1 MNRIFKRPMF
11 RMGGRSDDG
20 IMSLRPGFQPGGIVP
35 GSILTTGGGVM
46 PPGSGTTPSPISTVQ
61 RFFPPVVQ
69 QPAGVPSTIPTGGSL
84 TTTGGTTTGGTTVPA
99 DRMFRAGQSFRKGL
113 TGLQGL
119 VSLGGEGVAAGT
131 VGKGIAITAPIL
143 AVAALADE
151 NYPVY
156 PKGHPEEGER
166 MSLEDAQET
175 LEKSGGAINIAT
187 KKGTQAGGAGDLSGE
202 AAIFDES
209 LPEESDGMLDIYGN
223 MNYPT
228 KRNFDSPEAIKV
240 SKEIGLL
247 PKNEGNGK
255 NGNGKFDDDGLG
267 DDGTSDFEKSL
278 NEYLPA
284 IESALEIDDEAT
296 KRQLFLQ
303 LAKFGAG
310 LVAQPGGDL
319 TGAIGRAALDPIEGV
334 GKVLSDKQA
343 AKRQAK
349 LIAVQAAIKDMG
361 PGSYGKNV
369 QDIMKTFNLKGKEGR
384 KQAGQI
390 YNKILSN
397 DATALSR
404 DRDDLSTAARED
416 LRLQGGAID
425 AYVNNIRAIRED
437 NPELIG
443 KFNKVI
449 TKEEVDD
456 GKAVDQEY
464 YVTPEGAFVRY
475 NKDTGEFLEPGD
487 DGFAGPK
494 KKKK

>member
-1 MNRIFKRPMF
+1 MF

-20 IMSLRPGFQPGGIVP
+20 IMSLRPGFQPGGIIP

-84 TTTGGTTTGGTTVPA
+84 TTTGGVPRA
-99 DRMFRAGQSFRKGL
+99 VPKLERAGQIFGRGL
-113 TGLQGL
+113 RGLRGL
-119 VSLGGEGVAAGT
+119 LTLGTAGKTVAA
-131 VGKGIAITAPIL
+131 TAPIL
-143 AVAALADE
+143 AVAALTDE

-247 PKNEGNGK
+247 PKDEGDGK
-255 NGNGKFDDDGLG
+255 NGANENNIDDGLG

-319 TGAIGRAALDPIEGV
+319 TGAIGKAALDPIEGV

-369 QDIMKTFNLKGKEGR
+369 QDIMKTFDLKGKEGR

-390 YNKILSN
+390 YNKILAN
-397 DATALSR
+397 DSTALSR
-404 DRDDLSTAARED
+404 DRDDLSNAARED
-416 LRLQGGAID
+416 LRLKGGAID
-425 AYVNNIRAIRED
+425 AYVNNIRAIRES

-449 TKEEVDD
+449 TSDD
-456 GKAVDQEY
+456 KPTDKEY
-464 YVTPEGAFVRY
+464 YVTEEGEFVRY
-475 NKDTGEFLEPGD
+475 DKETDSFLQPGD
-487 DGFAGPK
+487 EGFAGPK

>member
-1 MNRIFKRPMF
+1 MF

-20 IMSLRPGFQPGGIVP
+20 IMSMRPGFKTGASVP
-35 GSILTTGGGVM
+35 GSILGQGFSM

-69 QPAGVPSTIPTGGSL
+69 QPAGVPATVPTGGSL
-84 TTTGGTTTGGTTVPA
+84 TTTGGTTAPL
-99 DRMFRAGQSFRKGL
+99 DRMFRLGQKVKGGFRGLMSLL
-113 TGLQGL
+113 TGPAAKTA
-119 VSLGGEGVAAGT
+119 GGTALS
-131 VGKGIAITAPIL
+131 TAPL
-143 AVAALADE
+143 AATIGGLSYM

-156 PKGHPEEGER
+156 PKGHPQEGEFV
-166 MSLEDAQET
+166 SKEEAVNIFDKAGEAGTAADDA
-175 LEKSGGAINIAT
+175 
-187 KKGTQAGGAGDLSGE
+187 GE
-202 AAIFDES
+202 AAMFDLE
-209 LPEESDGMLDIYGN
+209 PGEGQDEYGN
-223 MNYPT
+223 FKYPT
-228 KRNFDSPEAIKV
+228 KFNFKDPEV
-240 SKEIGLL
+240 VEISNKLNL
-247 PKNEGNGK
+247 FPDEPKDTPPPPPNN
-255 NGNGKFDDDGLG
+255 NNNNDDGLG
-267 DDGTSDFEKSL
+267 EEGTSDFEKSL

-319 TGAIGRAALDPIEGV
+319 IGSIGKAALDPIEGV
-334 GKVLSDKQA
+334 GKALSDKQT

-369 QDIMKTFNLKGKEGR
+369 QDIMKTFDLKGKEGR
-384 KQAGQI
+384 KQAGAI

-397 DATALSR
+397 DSTALSK
-404 DRDDLSTAARED
+404 DRDDLSDTARED
-416 LRLQGGAID
+416 LRLKGGAID
-425 AYVNNIRAIRED
+425 AYVNNVRSIRES

>member
-1 MNRIFKRPMF
+1 MF

-84 TTTGGTTTGGTTVPA
+84 TTTGGAPRAVPKLE
-99 DRMFRAGQSFRKGL
+99 RAGQIFGRGL
-113 TGLQGL
+113 RGLRGLLTLGAAKKTG
-119 VSLGGEGVAAGT
+119 AAL
-131 VGKGIAITAPIL
+131 APVL

-166 MSLEDAQET
+166 MSLEDAQDT

-209 LPEESDGMLDIYGN
+209 LPEESGGMLDIYGN

-247 PKNEGNGK
+247 PKDEGNGK
-255 NGNGKFDDDGLG
+255 NGNGNGKFDDGLG

-384 KQAGQI
+384 KQAGEI
-390 YNKILSN
+390 YNKILAN
-397 DATALSR
+397 DSTALSR
-404 DRDDLSTAARED
+404 DRDDLSDTARND
-416 LRLQGGAID
+416 LRLKGGAID
-425 AYVNNIRAIRED
+425 AYVNNIRALRQS

-443 KFNKVI
+443 KFNKVAQQDEKL
-449 TKEEVDD
+449 TDK
-456 GKAVDQEY
+456 EY

-475 NKDTGEFLEPGD
+475 NKKTDEFIYPGEE
-487 DGFAGPK
+487 GFTDSKTK
-494 KKKK
+494 KK

>member
-1 MNRIFKRPMF
+1 MMNRILKRPMF

-20 IMSLRPGFQPGGIVP
+20 IMSMRPGFKTGASVP
-35 GSILTTGGGVM
+35 GSILGRGFSM

-69 QPAGVPSTIPTGGSL
+69 QPAGVPATVPTGGSL
-84 TTTGGTTTGGTTVPA
+84 TTTGGTTAPV
-99 DRMFRAGQSFRKGL
+99 DRMFRLGQKVRGGFKGL
-113 TGLQGL
+113 MSLLTGHAAKTA
-119 VSLGGEGVAAGT
+119 GGTALS
-131 VGKGIAITAPIL
+131 TAPL
-143 AVAALADE
+143 AATIAGLSYM

-156 PKGHPEEGER
+156 PKGHPQEGEFV
-166 MSLEDAQET
+166 SKEEAVDIFDKAGEAGTAADDA
-175 LEKSGGAINIAT
+175 
-187 KKGTQAGGAGDLSGE
+187 GE
-202 AAIFDES
+202 AAMFDLE
-209 LPEESDGMLDIYGN
+209 PGEGQDEYGN
-223 MNYPT
+223 FKYPT
-228 KRNFDSPEAIKV
+228 KFNFKDPEV
-240 SKEIGLL
+240 VEISNKLNL
-247 PKNEGNGK
+247 FPDEPKDTPPPPPNNNK
-255 NGNGKFDDDGLG
+255 DDGLG
-267 DDGTSDFEKSL
+267 EEGTSDFEKSL

-319 TGAIGRAALDPIEGV
+319 IGSIGKAALDPIEGV
-334 GKVLSDKQA
+334 GKALSDKQT

-369 QDIMKTFNLKGKEGR
+369 NDIMKTFDLKGKDGR
-384 KQAGQI
+384 KQAGAI

-397 DATALSR
+397 DSTALSR
-404 DRDDLSTAARED
+404 DRDDLSDAARED
-416 LRLQGGAID
+416 LRLKGGAID

-449 TKEEVDD
+449 TSDQEP
-456 GKAVDQEY
+456 ADQEY
-464 YVTPEGAFVRY
+464 YVTEEGDFVRY
-475 NKDTGEFLEPGD
+475 DKETDSFLQKGD
-487 DGFAGPK
+487 SGFSGSKNK
-494 KKKK
+494 KK

>member
-1 MNRIFKRPMF
+1 MF
-11 RMGGRSDDG
+11 D
-20 IMSLRPGFQPGGIVP
+20 LEP
-35 GSILTTGGGVM
+35 
-46 PPGSGTTPSPISTVQ
+46 
-61 RFFPPVVQ
+61 
-69 QPAGVPSTIPTGGSL
+69 
-84 TTTGGTTTGGTTVPA
+84 
-99 DRMFRAGQSFRKGL
+99 
-113 TGLQGL
+113 
-119 VSLGGEGVAAGT
+119 GEGQ
-131 VGKGIAITAPIL
+131 
-143 AVAALADE
+143 DE
-151 NYPVY
+151 YGNFVY

-175 LEKSGGAINIAT
+175 LENSGGAINIAT
-187 KKGTQAGGAGDLSGE
+187 KKGTQAGGAGDIAGE
-202 AAIFDES
+202 AAIFDDS
-209 LPEESDGMLDIYGN
+209 LPEESGGMLDIYGN

-247 PKNEGNGK
+247 PKDEGNGK
-255 NGNGKFDDDGLG
+255 NGNGNGKFDDGLG

-384 KQAGQI
+384 KQAGTI
-390 YNKILSN
+390 YNKILAN
-397 DATALSR
+397 DSTALSR
-404 DRDDLSTAARED
+404 DRDDLSDTARED
-416 LRLQGGAID
+416 LRLKGGAID
-425 AYVNNIRAIRED
+425 AYVNNIRAIRES

-449 TKEEVDD
+449 TSDD
-456 GKAVDQEY
+456 KPNDKEY
-464 YVTPEGAFVRY
+464 YVTEEREFVRY
-475 NKDTGEFLEPGD
+475 DKETDSFLQPGD
-487 DGFAGPK
+487 EGFSGPK

>member
-1 MNRIFKRPMF
+1 MMNRILKRPMF

-69 QPAGVPSTIPTGGSL
+69 QPAGALTTVPTGGSL
-84 TTTGGTTTGGTTVPA
+84 TTTGGIPRSIPA
-99 DRMFRAGQSFRKGL
+99 LERAGQIFGRGL
-113 TGLQGL
+113 RGLRGLLTLGAAKKTGAA
-119 VSLGGEGVAAGT
+119 LGPV
-131 VGKGIAITAPIL
+131 L

-166 MSLEDAQET
+166 MSLEDAQDT

-187 KKGTQAGGAGDLSGE
+187 KKGTQAGGAGDIAGE
-202 AAIFDES
+202 AAMFDDS
-209 LPEESDGMLDIYGN
+209 LPEESGGMLDIYGN

-228 KRNFDSPEAIKV
+228 KRNFDSPEAVAV

-247 PKNEGNGK
+247 PKDDGNGK
-255 NGNGKFDDDGLG
+255 NGANGNNIDDGLG

-284 IESALEIDDEAT
+284 IESALKIDDEAT

-369 QDIMKTFNLKGKEGR
+369 QDIMKTFDLKGKEGR

-390 YNKILSN
+390 YNKILAN
-397 DATALSR
+397 DSTALSR
-404 DRDDLSTAARED
+404 DRDDLSNAARED
-416 LRLQGGAID
+416 LRLKGGAID
-425 AYVNNIRAIRED
+425 AYVNNIRAIRES

-449 TKEEVDD
+449 TSDD
-456 GKAVDQEY
+456 KPTDKEY
-464 YVTPEGAFVRY
+464 YVTEEGEFVRY
-475 NKDTGEFLEPGD
+475 DKETDSFLQPGD
-487 DGFAGPK
+487 EGFAGPK

>member
-1 MNRIFKRPMF
+1 MMNRIFKRPMF

-384 KQAGQI
+384 KQAGAI

-397 DATALSR
+397 DSTALSR
-404 DRDDLSTAARED
+404 DRDDLSDTARND
-416 LRLQGGAID
+416 LRLKGGAID
-425 AYVNNIRAIRED
+425 AYVSNIRALRQSD
-437 NPELIG
+437 PELIG
-443 KFNKVI
+443 KFNKII
-449 TKEEVDD
+449 TSEDKPTD
-456 GKAVDQEY
+456 KEY
-464 YVTPEGAFVRY
+464 YVTEEGEFVRY
-475 NKDTGEFLEPGD
+475 DKKTDQFLQPGD
-487 DGFAGPK
+487 DGFSDSK

>member
-1 MNRIFKRPMF
+1 MMNRILKRPMF

-69 QPAGVPSTIPTGGSL
+69 EPAGGSL
-84 TTTGGTTTGGTTVPA
+84 TTTGGTTTGGTTAPA

-113 TGLQGL
+113 KGLQGL

-143 AVAALADE
+143 AIAALADE

-175 LEKSGGAINIAT
+175 LEKAGGAVNIAT
-187 KKGTQAGGAGDLSGE
+187 GKGTQAGSAGDIAGE
-202 AAIFDES
+202 AAMFDDS
-209 LPEESDGMLDIYGN
+209 LPEKSGGMLDIYGN

-247 PKNEGNGK
+247 PKDEGNGK
-255 NGNGKFDDDGLG
+255 NGANGNNIDDGLG

-310 LVAQPGGDL
+310 VLAQPGGDL
-319 TGAIGRAALDPIEGV
+319 VGTIGKAAIDPLEGTA
-334 GKVLSDKQA
+334 KVLSNKQA

-384 KQAGQI
+384 KQAGTI
-390 YNKILSN
+390 YNKILAN
-397 DATALSR
+397 DSTALSR
-404 DRDDLSTAARED
+404 DRDDLSNAARED
-416 LRLQGGAID
+416 LRLKGGAID
-425 AYVNNIRAIRED
+425 AYVNNIRAIRES

-449 TKEEVDD
+449 TSDD
-456 GKAVDQEY
+456 KPTDQEY
-464 YVTPEGAFVRY
+464 YVTEEGEFVRY
-475 NKDTGEFLEPGD
+475 DKETDSFLQPGD

>member
-1 MNRIFKRPMF
+1 MMNRILKRPMF

-69 QPAGVPSTIPTGGSL
+69 QPAGVPATVPTGGSL
-84 TTTGGTTTGGTTVPA
+84 TTTGGIPRAIPA
-99 DRMFRAGQSFRKGL
+99 LERAGQIFGRGL
-113 TGLQGL
+113 RGLRGL
-119 VSLGGEGVAAGT
+119 LTLGTAGKTVAA
-131 VGKGIAITAPIL
+131 TAPVL

-187 KKGTQAGGAGDLSGE
+187 KKGTQAGGAGDIAGE
-202 AAIFDES
+202 AAIFDDS
-209 LPEESDGMLDIYGN
+209 LPEESGGMLDIYGN

-247 PKNEGNGK
+247 PKDEGNGK
-255 NGNGKFDDDGLG
+255 NGNGNGKFDDGLG

-384 KQAGQI
+384 KQAGTI
-390 YNKILSN
+390 YNKILAN
-397 DATALSR
+397 DSTALSR
-404 DRDDLSTAARED
+404 DRDDLSDTARED
-416 LRLQGGAID
+416 LRLKGGAID
-425 AYVNNIRAIRED
+425 AYVNNIRAIRES

-449 TKEEVDD
+449 TSEDKPT
-456 GKAVDQEY
+456 DQEY
-464 YVTPEGAFVRY
+464 YVTEEGEFVRY
-475 NKDTGEFLEPGD
+475 DKETDSFLQPGD

>member
-1 MNRIFKRPMF
+1 MF

-20 IMSLRPGFQPGGIVP
+20 IMSLRPGFQ
-35 GSILTTGGGVM
+35 
-46 PPGSGTTPSPISTVQ
+46 Q
-61 RFFPPVVQ
+61 
-69 QPAGVPSTIPTGGSL
+69 GGSL
-84 TTTGGTTTGGTTVPA
+84 FE
-99 DRMFRAGQSFRKGL
+99 RSMFKAGQAYKSLRDKIPLRGITSNFFRTAGQPL
-113 TGLQGL
+113 
-119 VSLGGEGVAAGT
+119 AGT
-131 VGKGIAITAPIL
+131 IGPTATAGTGTSIAVSAAPVL

-187 KKGTQAGGAGDLSGE
+187 KKGTQAGGAGDIAGE
-202 AAIFDES
+202 AAIFDDS
-209 LPEESDGMLDIYGN
+209 LPEESGGMLDIYGN

-247 PKNEGNGK
+247 PKDEGNGK
-255 NGNGKFDDDGLG
+255 NGNGNGKFDDGLG

-384 KQAGQI
+384 KQAGTI
-390 YNKILSN
+390 YNKILAN
-397 DATALSR
+397 DSTALSR
-404 DRDDLSTAARED
+404 DRDDLSDTARND
-416 LRLQGGAID
+416 LRLKGGAID
-425 AYVNNIRAIRED
+425 AYVNNIRAIRESD
-437 NPELIG
+437 PELIG

-449 TKEEVDD
+449 TSEDKPTD
-456 GKAVDQEY
+456 KEY
-464 YVTPEGAFVRY
+464 YVTEEGQFVRY
-475 NKDTGEFLEPGD
+475 DKETDSFLQPGD

>member
-1 MNRIFKRPMF
+1 MF

-20 IMSLRPGFQPGGIVP
+20 IMSLRPGFQ
-35 GSILTTGGGVM
+35 
-46 PPGSGTTPSPISTVQ
+46 Q
-61 RFFPPVVQ
+61 
-69 QPAGVPSTIPTGGSL
+69 GGSL
-84 TTTGGTTTGGTTVPA
+84 FE
-99 DRMFRAGQSFRKGL
+99 RSMFKAGQAYKSLRDKIPLRGITSNFFRTAGQPL
-113 TGLQGL
+113 
-119 VSLGGEGVAAGT
+119 AGT
-131 VGKGIAITAPIL
+131 IGPTATAGTGTSIAVSAAPVL

-187 KKGTQAGGAGDLSGE
+187 KKGTQAGGAGDIAGE
-202 AAIFDES
+202 AAMFDDS
-209 LPEESDGMLDIYGN
+209 LPEESGGMLDIYGN

-247 PKNEGNGK
+247 PKDEGNGK
-255 NGNGKFDDDGLG
+255 NGNGNGKFDDGLG

-384 KQAGQI
+384 KQAGTI
-390 YNKILSN
+390 YNKILAN
-397 DATALSR
+397 DSTALSR
-404 DRDDLSTAARED
+404 DRDDLSDTARND
-416 LRLQGGAID
+416 LRLKGGAID
-425 AYVNNIRAIRED
+425 AYVNNIRAIRESD
-437 NPELIG
+437 PELIG
-443 KFNKVI
+443 KFNKII
-449 TKEEVDD
+449 TSEDKPTD
-456 GKAVDQEY
+456 KEY
-464 YVTPEGAFVRY
+464 YVTEEGEFVRY
-475 NKDTGEFLEPGD
+475 DEKTDKFLQPGD
-487 DGFAGPK
+487 DGFSDSK

>member
-1 MNRIFKRPMF
+1 
-11 RMGGRSDDG
+11 
-20 IMSLRPGFQPGGIVP
+20 
-35 GSILTTGGGVM
+35 M

-69 QPAGVPSTIPTGGSL
+69 QPAGVPATVPTGGPL
-84 TTTGGTTTGGTTVPA
+84 TTTGGIPRAIPA
-99 DRMFRAGQSFRKGL
+99 LERAGQIFGRGL
-113 TGLQGL
+113 RGLRGLLTLGAAKKTGAA
-119 VSLGGEGVAAGT
+119 LGPV
-131 VGKGIAITAPIL
+131 L

-166 MSLEDAQET
+166 MSLEDAQDT

-187 KKGTQAGGAGDLSGE
+187 KKGTQAGGAGDISGE
-202 AAIFDES
+202 AAMFDDS

-228 KRNFDSPEAIKV
+228 KRNFDSPEAVAV

-247 PKNEGNGK
+247 PKDDGNGK
-255 NGNGKFDDDGLG
+255 NGANGNNIDDGLG

-284 IESALEIDDEAT
+284 IESALKIDDEAT

-349 LIAVQAAIKDMG
+349 LIAIQAAIKDMG

-369 QDIMKTFNLKGKEGR
+369 QDIMKTFGLKGPEGR
-384 KQAGQI
+384 KQAGEI
-390 YNKILSN
+390 YNKILAN

-404 DRDDLSTAARED
+404 DRDDLSSAARED
-416 LRLQGGAID
+416 LRLKGGAID
-425 AYVNNIRAIRED
+425 AYVNNIRAIRKD

-449 TKEEVDD
+449 TSDD
-456 GKAVDQEY
+456 KPTDQEY
-464 YVTPEGAFVRY
+464 YVTEEGEFVRY
-475 NKDTGEFLEPGD
+475 DKETDSFLQPGD
-487 DGFAGPK
+487 EGFAGPK

>member
-1 MNRIFKRPMF
+1 MF

-20 IMSLRPGFQPGGIVP
+20 IMSLRPGFQ
-35 GSILTTGGGVM
+35 
-46 PPGSGTTPSPISTVQ
+46 Q
-61 RFFPPVVQ
+61 
-69 QPAGVPSTIPTGGSL
+69 GGSL
-84 TTTGGTTTGGTTVPA
+84 FE
-99 DRMFRAGQSFRKGL
+99 RSMFKAGQAYKSLRDKIPLRGITSNFFRTAGQPL
-113 TGLQGL
+113 
-119 VSLGGEGVAAGT
+119 AGT
-131 VGKGIAITAPIL
+131 IGPTATAGTGTSIAVSAAPVL

-209 LPEESDGMLDIYGN
+209 LPEESGGMLDIYGN

-247 PKNEGNGK
+247 PKDEGNGK
-255 NGNGKFDDDGLG
+255 NGNGNGKFDDGLG

-384 KQAGQI
+384 KQAGTI
-390 YNKILSN
+390 YNKILAN
-397 DATALSR
+397 DSTALSR
-404 DRDDLSTAARED
+404 DRDDLSDTARED
-416 LRLQGGAID
+416 LRLKGGAID
-425 AYVNNIRAIRED
+425 AYVNNIRAIRES

-449 TKEEVDD
+449 TSDD
-456 GKAVDQEY
+456 KPNDKEY
-464 YVTPEGAFVRY
+464 YVTEEGEFVRY
-475 NKDTGEFLEPGD
+475 DKETDSFLQPGD
-487 DGFAGPK
+487 EGFAGPK

>member
-1 MNRIFKRPMF
+1 
-11 RMGGRSDDG
+11 
-20 IMSLRPGFQPGGIVP
+20 
-35 GSILTTGGGVM
+35 M

-69 QPAGVPSTIPTGGSL
+69 QPAGVPATVPTGGPL
-84 TTTGGTTTGGTTVPA
+84 TTTGGISRAIPA
-99 DRMFRAGQSFRKGL
+99 LERAGQIFGRGL
-113 TGLQGL
+113 RGLRGLLTLGAAKKTGAA
-119 VSLGGEGVAAGT
+119 LGPV
-131 VGKGIAITAPIL
+131 L

-166 MSLEDAQET
+166 MSLEDAQDT

-187 KKGTQAGGAGDLSGE
+187 KKGTQAGGAGDISGE
-202 AAIFDES
+202 AAMFDDS

-228 KRNFDSPEAIKV
+228 KRNFDSPEAVAV

-247 PKNEGNGK
+247 PKDDGNGK
-255 NGNGKFDDDGLG
+255 NGANGNNIDDGLG

-284 IESALEIDDEAT
+284 IESALKIDDEAT

-349 LIAVQAAIKDMG
+349 LIAIQAAIKDMG

-369 QDIMKTFNLKGKEGR
+369 QDIMKTFGLKGPEGR
-384 KQAGQI
+384 KQAGEI
-390 YNKILSN
+390 YNKILAN

-404 DRDDLSTAARED
+404 DRDDLSSAARED
-416 LRLQGGAID
+416 LRLKGGAID
-425 AYVNNIRAIRED
+425 AYVNNIRAIRKD

-449 TKEEVDD
+449 TSDD
-456 GKAVDQEY
+456 KPTDQEY
-464 YVTPEGAFVRY
+464 YVTEEGEFVRY
-475 NKDTGEFLEPGD
+475 DKETDSFLQPGD
-487 DGFAGPK
+487 EGFAGPK

>member
-1 MNRIFKRPMF
+1 MF

-20 IMSLRPGFQPGGIVP
+20 IMSLRPGFQ
-35 GSILTTGGGVM
+35 
-46 PPGSGTTPSPISTVQ
+46 Q
-61 RFFPPVVQ
+61 
-69 QPAGVPSTIPTGGSL
+69 GGSL
-84 TTTGGTTTGGTTVPA
+84 FE
-99 DRMFRAGQSFRKGL
+99 RSMFKAGQAYKSLRDKIPLRGITSNFFRTAGQPL
-113 TGLQGL
+113 
-119 VSLGGEGVAAGT
+119 AGT
-131 VGKGIAITAPIL
+131 IGPTATAGTGTSIAVSAAPVL

-166 MSLEDAQET
+166 MSLEDAQDT

-209 LPEESDGMLDIYGN
+209 LPEESGGMLDIYGN

-247 PKNEGNGK
+247 PKDEGNGK
-255 NGNGKFDDDGLG
+255 NGNGNGKFDDGLG

-384 KQAGQI
+384 KQAGTI
-390 YNKILSN
+390 YNKILAN
-397 DATALSR
+397 DSTALSR
-404 DRDDLSTAARED
+404 DRDDLSDTARED
-416 LRLQGGAID
+416 LRLKGGAID
-425 AYVNNIRAIRED
+425 AYVNNIRAIRES

-449 TKEEVDD
+449 TSDD
-456 GKAVDQEY
+456 KPNDKEY
-464 YVTPEGAFVRY
+464 YVTEEGEFVRY
-475 NKDTGEFLEPGD
+475 DKETDSFLQPGD
-487 DGFAGPK
+487 EGFAGPK

>member
-1 MNRIFKRPMF
+1 MF

-84 TTTGGTTTGGTTVPA
+84 TTTGGVPRA
-99 DRMFRAGQSFRKGL
+99 VPKLERAGQIFGKGL
-113 TGLQGL
+113 RGLLTLGAAKKTG
-119 VSLGGEGVAAGT
+119 AAL
-131 VGKGIAITAPIL
+131 APVL

-209 LPEESDGMLDIYGN
+209 LPEESGGMLDIYGN

-247 PKNEGNGK
+247 PKDEGNGK
-255 NGNGKFDDDGLG
+255 NGNGNGKFDDGLG

-384 KQAGQI
+384 KQAGTI
-390 YNKILSN
+390 YNKILAN
-397 DATALSR
+397 DSTALSR
-404 DRDDLSTAARED
+404 DRDDLSDTARND
-416 LRLQGGAID
+416 LRLKGGAID
-425 AYVNNIRAIRED
+425 AYVNNIRAIRESD
-437 NPELIG
+437 PELIG
-443 KFNKVI
+443 KFNKII
-449 TKEEVDD
+449 TSEDKPTD
-456 GKAVDQEY
+456 KEY
-464 YVTPEGAFVRY
+464 YVTEEGEFVRY
-475 NKDTGEFLEPGD
+475 DEKTDKFLQPGD
-487 DGFAGPK
+487 DGFSDSK